1 MDEKLKLTN
10 DLKKKLDHLFFV
22 NERPALH
29 LSYKFDDIRNKID
42 IDAEQILQLMAKS
55 KQPTA
60 KSIETRTN
68 EARTSFIKILKD
80 MESRLQANLPP
91 KSSAEEYLALEKR
104 VEEFTSSGSF
114 DDIYELEDRYLELAL
129 AILEQ
134 TNKLE
139 KQIFAGET
147 IVYLSSKSSRN
158 IGPLVRLA
166 GHYLVTEE
174 LSVLQWVFSHSM
186 INFLI
191 YL

>member
-1 MDEKLKLTN
+1 MLDEKLKLAN

-22 NERPALH
+22 NEQPALH
-29 LSYKFDDIRNKID
+29 LSYRFDDIRNKID
-42 IDAEQILQLMAKS
+42 IDAEQILQVMAETES
-55 KQPTA
+55 QA
-60 KSIETRTN
+60 VRALETRTN
-68 EARTSFIKILKD
+68 EVRANFIKILKE
-80 MESRLQANLPP
+80 MESRLQANLAPTT
-91 KSSAEEYLALEKR
+91 SAEEYKALEKK
-104 VEEFTSSGSF
+104 VEEFTSSESF

-174 LSVLQWVFSHSM
+174 LSVLQ
-186 INFLI
+186 
-191 YL
+191 